1 MLFNCNAF
9 KKNDLTLA
17 VSTPATWRTKYLFQI
32 SHQLHCYLN
41 WPVLEKLLAQKG
53 RFLCRLTYYEQ
64 IRKPF
69 CLFPHSVAM
78 LQGTESLFTPCCQE
92 IPSPHKTK
100 KPPRL
105 TRLPQHYTPSMTGL
119 CSLAIH
125 TPVFFSQLT
134 WFSLLKTLSAFH
146 TPLPSSDRYLLYFST
161 P

>member
-1 MLFNCNAF
+1 MLFNRYAIQ
-9 KKNDLTLA
+9 KNDITLA

-32 SHQLHCYLN
+32 SHQLRCYLN
-41 WPVLEKLLAQKG
+41 WPVLEKLLGQKG

-69 CLFPHSVAM
+69 CLFSPVHWLHYKAQKVFSHHAVRR
-78 LQGTESLFTPCCQE
+78 SQE
-92 IPSPHKTK
+92 KPTK
-100 KPPRL
+100 L

-119 CSLAIH
+119 CSLAMY

-146 TPLPSSDRYLLYFST
+146 TPLPSSDQSHLYFSR